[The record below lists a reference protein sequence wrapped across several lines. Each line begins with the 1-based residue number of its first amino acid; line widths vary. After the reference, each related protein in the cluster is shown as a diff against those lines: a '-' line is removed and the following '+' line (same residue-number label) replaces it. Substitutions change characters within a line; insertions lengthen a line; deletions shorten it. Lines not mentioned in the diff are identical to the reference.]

1 MWRIA
6 FLTVLLSLVIPLDSA
21 RSSERVWSAE
31 SEAERATARELY
43 RRAIRL
49 DRIGD
54 YRAALDTLRVYREYA
69 QEAELPALNRWEGD
83 LRRSLGLSDS
93 PVKEPDSEPRSPDTG
108 VRTQEASED
117 SVVFAAP
124 AAIEISFGSD
134 EDDAEEE
141 ERDSY
146 EERESHA
153 DDRDSYADDRDSYTD
168 DRDSY
173 TDERDSY
180 TDDRDSYTDE
190 RDSYTDERDSYAEPE
205 PDGAAELYAEPTTNS
220 RGPREKR
227 SRRLELDLPDTS
239 RSALRSSGG
248 AALAPN
254 PAGPVLIVSGTTM
267 AAGFG
272 VVSGVTWAQ
281 GRDARGAG
289 DQSGYETVRPANNTA
304 FALAAV
310 GGALV
315 MGGITAAIAD
325 QLRKK
330 RRANQKLA
338 ELR

>member
-1 MWRIA
+1 
-6 FLTVLLSLVIPLDSA
+6 
-21 RSSERVWSAE
+21 
-31 SEAERATARELY
+31 
-43 RRAIRL
+43 
-49 DRIGD
+49 
-54 YRAALDTLRVYREYA
+54 
-69 QEAELPALNRWEGD
+69 
-83 LRRSLGLSDS
+83 
-93 PVKEPDSEPRSPDTG
+93 
-108 VRTQEASED
+108 
-117 SVVFAAP
+117 VVFAAP

-173 TDERDSY
+173 TDD
-180 TDDRDSYTDE
+180 

>member
-180 TDDRDSYTDE
+180 TD
-190 RDSYTDERDSYAEPE
+190 ERDSYAEPE